1 MKFIFSIFLILLP
14 CAYSYCYDLCVV
26 GATSGLGKELIYQAS
41 VEKNKKVLA
50 LTSQS
55 SNTLNIPYRGDGYQ
69 EKPNTKQFMNSNI
82 DIDSYWNHI
91 KDNYKT
97 IIFCTGAKPFQDD
110 YSDKVT
116 SKLLNQ
122 LSKKCENIV
131 LISAYGVGDS
141 INNANIGIQ
150 VMNNLYLKDVYRAKN
165 EQEYII
171 NTYYNKDN
179 IQKKIY
185 RPKALSYGN
194 TFIGESISRYE
205 LARVILND
213 LNI

>member
-1 MKFIFSIFLILLP
+1 MKFIFSIFFILLP
-14 CAYSYCYDLCVV
+14 SIHSYCYDLCVV

-55 SNTLNIPYRGDGYQ
+55 SNMLYVPYRGDGYE
-69 EKPNTKQFMNSNI
+69 EKPNTKTFMNSNI
-82 DIDSYWNHI
+82 HIDSYWNHI
-91 KDNYKT
+91 KGDYKS
-97 IIFCTGAKPFQDD
+97 IIFCTGAKPFKKD

-122 LSKKCENIV
+122 ISKKCENIV

-141 INNANIGIQ
+141 LNSANLGIQ

-165 EQEYII
+165 EQETIL
-171 NTYYNKDN
+171 NTYYNKEK

-194 TFIGESISRYE
+194 TFIGESISRYQ
-205 LARVILND
+205 LATDILDD